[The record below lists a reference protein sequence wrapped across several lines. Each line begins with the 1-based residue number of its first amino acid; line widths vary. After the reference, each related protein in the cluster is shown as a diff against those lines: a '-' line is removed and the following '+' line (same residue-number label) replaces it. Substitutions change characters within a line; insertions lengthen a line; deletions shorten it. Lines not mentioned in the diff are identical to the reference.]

1 MQHIAKLKG
10 VNIMTFTNI
19 RKQLAKALE
28 DNKTKYTFYITNGY
42 FMNWQGEEISDAGLK
57 SESTETR
64 WNAYKEGKIS
74 REKCI
79 EFAVKRKMKALEKDY
94 AKALERLEAIENAPD
109 LDYADITVEWTRS
122 ATWGSNPK
130 ATVIVNGVRR
140 EESPSIGG
148 CGYDKEST
156 AIARAMNCNDTMLKL
171 ACMAVENDSEPYA
184 ISNFAEHL
192 SLPNFGEGVGV
203 SSYRSAFESMG
214 YKWENVS
221 SGKHFDVYT
230 IRKIK
235 K

>member
-1 MQHIAKLKG
+1 
-10 VNIMTFTNI
+10 MTFINI
-19 RKQLAKALE
+19 RKQLEKVLE
-28 DNKTKYTFYITNGY
+28 DNKTKYAFYIENGY
-42 FMNWQGEEISDAGLK
+42 FPNWNEQEVSDAGLK
-57 SESTETR
+57 SESTLAR
-64 WNAYKEGKIS
+64 WNSYQDGKIS

-79 EFAVKRKMKALEKDY
+79 EYAVKRKTKALEKEY
-94 AKALERLEAIENAPD
+94 VEALERLEAIENAPD
-109 LDYADITVEWTRS
+109 LEYADITVEWTRS

-140 EESPSIGG
+140 EESHSIGG

-171 ACMAVENDSEPYA
+171 ACMAVENDSKPYA
-184 ISNFAEHL
+184 INNFIEYL
-192 SLPNFGEGVGV
+192 SLPSFEGGVGV

-230 IRKIK
+230 ICKIK

>member
-1 MQHIAKLKG
+1 
-10 VNIMTFTNI
+10 MTFTNI
-19 RKQLAKALE
+19 RKQLAKSLN
-28 DNKTKYTFYITNGY
+28 DNKLDYAFYIENGY
-42 FMNWQGEEISDAGLK
+42 FPHREKQEVSDAGLK
-57 SESTETR
+57 RESTETR

-79 EFAVKRKMKALEKDY
+79 EYAVKRKVKALEKKY
-94 AKALERLEAIENAPD
+94 AEALERLEAIENAPN
-109 LDYADITVEWTRS
+109 LEYADITVEWTRS

-148 CGYDKEST
+148 CGYDKETT
-156 AIARAMNCNDTMLKL
+156 AITRAMNCNDTMLKV
-171 ACMAVENDSEPYA
+171 ACMAIESNSNPHA
-184 ISNFAEHL
+184 IRNLPEYL
-192 SLPNFGEGVGV
+192 SLPSFEGGVGV

>member
-1 MQHIAKLKG
+1 
-10 VNIMTFTNI
+10 MTFINI
-19 RKQLAKALE
+19 RKQLEKVLE
-28 DNKTKYTFYITNGY
+28 DNKTKYAFYIKNGY
-42 FMNWQGEEISDAGLK
+42 FPNWNEQEVSDAGLK

-74 REKCI
+74 HEKCI
-79 EFAVKRKMKALEKDY
+79 EFAVKRKTKALEKKY
-94 AKALERLEAIENAPD
+94 AEVLERLEAIEAAPT

-171 ACMAVENDSEPYA
+171 ACMAVENDSKPYA
-184 ISNFAEHL
+184 INNFIEYL
-192 SLPNFGEGVGV
+192 SLPSFEGGIGV